1 MKLPAATTLVGPLV
15 LALLVFLVI
24 CWTLPDPPVQH
35 PEAAIVPPPTHIE
48 WEEYPVEGMFLCK
61 PTLDSLGQAQCL
73 EMPAGAILIV
83 PWVTE
88 GSAPDEAPDSLRV
101 RS

>member
-1 MKLPAATTLVGPLV
+1 MIATLGAV
-15 LALLVFLVI
+15 A
-24 CWTLPDPPVQH
+24 WTLPDPPVQH
-35 PEAAIVPPPTHIE
+35 PEAAVVPAPTHIE
-48 WEEYPVEGMFLCK
+48 WEEYPVEGMLLCK

-73 EMPAGAILIV
+73 EMPAGAVLLI

-88 GSAPDEAPDSLRV
+88 GTNSDEAPDTLRT

>member
-1 MKLPAATTLVGPLV
+1 MKRVLTATGMILAVSFGLLV
-15 LALLVFLVI
+15 LL

-35 PEAAIVPPPTHIE
+35 PELAVVPAPTHIE
-48 WEEYPVEGMFLCK
+48 WDEYPVEGMFLCK
-61 PTLDSLGQAQCL
+61 PTLDSLGHAQCVVL
-73 EMPAGAILIV
+73 PAGAILEI

-88 GSAPDEAPDSLRV
+88 GTAPDEAPDTLRG